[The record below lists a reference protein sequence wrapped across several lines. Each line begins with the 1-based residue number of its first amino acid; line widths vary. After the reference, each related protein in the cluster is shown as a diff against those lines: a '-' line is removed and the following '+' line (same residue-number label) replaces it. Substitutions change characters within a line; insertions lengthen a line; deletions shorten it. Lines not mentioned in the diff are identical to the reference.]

1 MLNKATAKRILGRI
15 PLTAEV
21 YWRFIQK
28 EKPLNKRFSLH
39 QLEAQMP
46 VWSEQAEA
54 SKDLYKD
61 SPRLEDQLFTWKEQ
75 AEASKHL
82 YEKSTTRNI
91 LVFGTLRYWIGH
103 TSLLSFT
110 LAGMRHN
117 VTYVYLP
124 YSNWQ
129 KRMNQFDLRR
139 QNSYAKKVFR
149 AASPTITP
157 VSLIDLFSNRRGN
170 QNNNKLPSELKKSI
184 EKISLFDTQYT
195 LQIEEVNQEDQ
206 STESGKLYQM
216 RLERNTQAAKA
227 ILNWFTHMDAK
238 NLPDVIITPNG
249 SILEMG
255 AIYQVA
261 KHLQI
266 PVVTYEFGEQRERI
280 WFAQNDEV
288 MRQETDKLWSAQKD
302 YPFTESQWQRIQ
314 ELYASR
320 QNAQLWN
327 NFSRL
332 WQETPSMGGEKIRNT
347 LGLDDRPVVLLA
359 ANVIGD
365 SLTLG
370 RQVFS
375 ENMTAWL
382 RKTIRDFLSRDTVQL
397 IVRVHPGERYTQG
410 PSVANIIRDEI
421 SGNPEHIHLIEAD
434 SPVNTY
440 DLIEIADL
448 GLVYTTTVGMEMAMS
463 GVPVIV
469 AGHTHYRNKGF
480 TIDPDSWHAYF
491 NAINTVLAN
500 PQSHRLSKNQ
510 MEDAWHYAYLF
521 FFEYPQPF
529 PWCLANYWDKLET
542 WTIQRVLSNEG
553 KKLYGK
559 TFDYLIGEP
568 RDWSNQVGAA

>member
-46 VWSEQAEA
+46 IWSEQAEA
-54 SKDLYKD
+54 SKDLYQD
-61 SPRLEDQLFTWKEQ
+61 SPRLKTQLSSWTEQ
-75 AEASKHL
+75 AEASKAL
-82 YEKSTTRNI
+82 YRKSPTKNVLI
-91 LVFGTLRYWIGH
+91 FGTLRYWIGH
-103 TSLLSFT
+103 TSLLSIT

-157 VSLIDLFSNRRGN
+157 ISLIDLFSNRRLN
-170 QNNNKLPSELKKSI
+170 HLNHKLPSDLKKAI
-184 EKISLFDTQYT
+184 KRISLFDTQYT

-206 STESGKLYQM
+206 STKSGELYQL

-227 ILNWFTHMDAK
+227 MLKWLTSMDTK
-238 NLPDVIITPNG
+238 KKPDVIITPNG

-280 WFAQNDEV
+280 WFAQNAEV
-288 MRQETDKLWSAQKD
+288 MRQETDQLWIAQKD
-302 YPFTESQWQRIQ
+302 IPFTESQWERIKT
-314 ELYASR
+314 LYASR
-320 QNAQLWN
+320 QNAQLWK

-332 WQETPSMGGEKIRNT
+332 WQETPSMGGEKIRDT
-347 LGLDDRPVVLLA
+347 LGIDNRPVVLLA

-382 RKTIRDFLSRDTVQL
+382 RKTIREFLNRESVQL
-397 IVRVHPGERYTQG
+397 IIRVHPGERYTQG
-410 PSVANIIRDEI
+410 PSVADIIRGEI

-434 SPVNTY
+434 SPINTY
-440 DLIEIADL
+440 DLIEIANL

-463 GVPVIV
+463 GIPVIV
-469 AGHTHYRNKGF
+469 AGSTHYRGKGF
-480 TIDPDSWHAYF
+480 TIDPNSWQSYYD
-491 NAINTVLAN
+491 AINTVLTS
-500 PQSHRLSKNQ
+500 PQTHKLTKNQ
-510 MEDAWHYAYLF
+510 LEDAWHYAYLF

-529 PWCLANYWDKLET
+529 PWYLANYWDELEK
-542 WTIQRVLSNEG
+542 WSVQRVLSLEG
-553 KKLYGK
+553 KALFGK
-559 TFDYLIGEP
+559 VFEYLIGEP
-568 RDWSNQVGAA
+568 RDWSAQIGVA